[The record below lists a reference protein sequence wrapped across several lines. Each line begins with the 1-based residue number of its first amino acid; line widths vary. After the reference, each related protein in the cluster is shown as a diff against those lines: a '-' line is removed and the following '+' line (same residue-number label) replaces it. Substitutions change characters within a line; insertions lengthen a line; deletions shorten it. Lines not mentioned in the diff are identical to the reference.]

1 MCERLCFEG
10 GMSMKMKFWL
20 TSKEEE
26 SEVRSEKRTTRTQVR
41 NDQSGELNL
50 MMELDD
56 KEVKVRHNVAKYRY
70 NIPECSQAITSLCSS
85 VTNKLHF
92 GAKTATVLPAPII
105 ERGSFN
111 HKILVGCLRLH
122 LAKRRFIDLLE

>member
-10 GMSMKMKFWL
+10 GMSMMMKFWL

-26 SEVRSEKRTTRTQVR
+26 AEVRSEKRTTRTQVR

-50 MMELDD
+50 MMEMDD
-56 KEVKVRHNVAKYRY
+56 KEVKVRHHVAKYRY
-70 NIPECSQAITSLCSS
+70 NIPECAQVISSLCSS
-85 VTNKLHF
+85 VSHKLHF
-92 GAKTATVLPAPII
+92 GMKTATVLPAPSI

-111 HKILVGCLRLH
+111 HKILVGCLRMQLT
-122 LAKRRFIDLLE
+122 KRRFIDLLE